1 MLGVGLGGVRL
12 ASTVPGAR
20 RGGHVKASRYEYRR
34 SGSLDE
40 AIELLARYGSDAQ
53 VLAGGQSLMPLLALR
68 RVRPEHLVDV
78 QRLVE
83 LAVLGRSDGVLR
95 FGAMVRHRQVERDGL
110 VPPLMRLVARH
121 VGNFEVRN
129 RGTLGG
135 SLAFADP
142 AAEWPAVAL
151 AMDATLVAVSVRGR
165 RQIAM
170 QDFVLG
176 AYATSLAADELLVE
190 VVVPERDAGFGFAE
204 AARRGPGDFALAGG
218 VCCGDA
224 VVVFGAGDR
233 PQRLPV
239 VEQAARSGEQG
250 RGLTD
255 VAASEIEATSEY
267 RRRLAAGLVARAIT
281 EARERG

>member
-1 MLGVGLGGVRL
+1 MK
-12 ASTVPGAR
+12 S
-20 RGGHVKASRYEYRR
+20 SQFEYHRP
-34 SGSLDE
+34 SSVDE
-40 AIELLARYGSDAQ
+40 AIELLAQYGSDAQ
-53 VLAGGQSLMPLLALR
+53 VLAGGQSLIPLLALR
-68 RVRPEHLVDV
+68 RVRPKHLVDV

-83 LAVLGRSDGVLR
+83 LAALGSSDGVVR

-110 VPPLMRLVARH
+110 VPPLMRLAARH
-121 VGNFEVRN
+121 VGNIEVRN

-151 AMDATLVAVSVRGR
+151 AMDAALVAVSVRGR

-170 QDFVLG
+170 QDFVHG

-190 VVVPERDAGFGFAE
+190 VLVPERGAGFGFAE
-204 AARRGPGDFALAGG
+204 AARRGPGDFALAGA
-218 VCCGDA
+218 VCCSEA

-239 VEQAARSGEQG
+239 VEQAARSGEEG
-250 RGLTD
+250 RGLAD
-255 VAASEIEATSEY
+255 IAASEIEATSEY
-267 RRRLAAGLVARAIT
+267 RRRLGAGLVSRAIT
-281 EARERG
+281 EARGRG

>member
-1 MLGVGLGGVRL
+1 
-12 ASTVPGAR
+12 
-20 RGGHVKASRYEYRR
+20 VKASQFEYHRPD
-34 SGSLDE
+34 SLDE
-40 AIELLARYGSDAQ
+40 AIELLAQFGSDAQ

-83 LAVLGRSDGVLR
+83 LAALGSADGVVR
-95 FGAMVRHRQVERDGL
+95 FGAMVRHRQVERDRL

-121 VGNFEVRN
+121 VGNIEVRN

-151 AMDATLVAVSVRGR
+151 AMDAALVAVSVRGR
-165 RQIAM
+165 RRIAM

-176 AYATSLAADELLVE
+176 AYETSLAADELLVE
-190 VVVPERDAGFGFAE
+190 VLVAERGAGFGFAE

-218 VCCGDA
+218 ICCGEA
-224 VVVFGAGDR
+224 VVAFGAGDR

-239 VEQAARSGEQG
+239 VEDAARSGEQG
-250 RGLTD
+250 RGLAD
-255 VAASEIEATSEY
+255 IAASEIEATSEY
-267 RRRLAAGLVARAIT
+267 RRRLAAGLVARAVT
-281 EARERG
+281 EARQRG

>member
-1 MLGVGLGGVRL
+1 
-12 ASTVPGAR
+12 
-20 RGGHVKASRYEYRR
+20 VKASQFEYHRPD
-34 SGSLDE
+34 SLDE
-40 AIELLARYGSDAQ
+40 AIELLARYGSDAL

-68 RVRPEHLVDV
+68 RARPAHLVDV

-83 LAVLGRSDGVLR
+83 LSALESSDGVVR
-95 FGAMVRHRQVERDGL
+95 FGAMVRHRKVERDGL
-110 VPPLMRLVARH
+110 VPALMRLAARH
-121 VGNFEVRN
+121 VGNIEVRN

-190 VVVPERDAGFGFAE
+190 VRVPEPGAGFGFAE

-218 VCCGDA
+218 VCCGEA

-233 PQRLPV
+233 PQRLRV
-239 VEQAARSGEQG
+239 VEEAARSGEPG
-250 RGLTD
+250 RGLVD
-255 VAASEIEATSEY
+255 IAASEIEATSEY
-267 RRRLAAGLVARAIT
+267 RCRLAAGLVARAVT